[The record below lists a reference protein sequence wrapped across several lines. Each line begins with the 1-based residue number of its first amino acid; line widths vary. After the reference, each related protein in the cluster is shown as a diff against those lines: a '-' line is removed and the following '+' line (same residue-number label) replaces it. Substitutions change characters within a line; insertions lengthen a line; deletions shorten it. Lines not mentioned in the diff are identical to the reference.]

1 MNTLGIFVK
10 YPQAGQVK
18 TRLGRTLGAKAAAE
32 VYAAFVGD
40 LLDRM
45 RCVADHRILAYAPQS
60 PEACAFFTDLAG
72 GDFELWPQPDGGL
85 GARMR
90 AFFDASFAGGAE
102 QVVLIGSDAPD
113 VPVGYINQAFTELR
127 RTDCVLGPAV
137 DGGFYL
143 IGQPAPGRAVFT
155 GIDWSGVG
163 VLDQTVQRIAALGA
177 SLELLPPWYDIDT
190 ADDLR
195 MLRGHLAAGDV
206 AGRPPEL
213 PRTREV
219 LQRLQGA
226 LDRLDHV

>member
-10 YPQAGQVK
+10 NPQAGQVK
-18 TRLGRTLGAKAAAE
+18 TRLGRTLGGEAAAE
-32 VYAAFVGD
+32 VYAAFVDD

-45 RCVADHRILAYAPQS
+45 RSVADHRILAYAPQS
-60 PEACAFFTDLAG
+60 PEAREFFLDLAG
-72 GDFELWPQPDGGL
+72 EDFELWSQPEGDL
-85 GARMR
+85 GVRMQ
-90 AFFDASFAGGAE
+90 AFFDASFVGGAE
-102 QVVLIGSDAPD
+102 RVVLIGSDAPD
-113 VPVGYINQAFTELR
+113 LPVRYIVQAFAELR

-137 DGGFYL
+137 DGGYYL
-143 IGQPAPGRAVFT
+143 IGQRAPGRAVFS
-155 GIDWSGVG
+155 GVDWSGAG
-163 VLDQTVQRIAALGA
+163 VLDQTAQRIAVLGA